1 MSCIVLSAPWISQL
15 SLPTTKCPLD
25 IPRYHSLVGD
35 EVTYLGPEK
44 MGILSYA
51 CMMASK
57 EKT

>member
-44 MGILSYA
+44 MGVFH
-51 CMMASK
+51 MNRGW
-57 EKT
+57 E